1 MFFKGGEGLTI
12 YLDVIWALN
21 FLFDTL
27 LLYLTAIILKRQIK
41 YLRLIVG
48 GFIGSLIILL
58 SITPLHAFSNHP
70 LLKLFLSFLMVIAA
84 FGFKRLKYFFSGLM
98 TLYLVTFVTGGAIIG
113 THNLIQFD
121 FTLASNVAIRSIQG
135 FGDPIS
141 WLFVLIG
148 FPMAWHFSK
157 TTIGKIE
164 VAKIQY
170 DQIAEVE
177 IKVESFEMKCR
188 GLIDSGN
195 QLYDPISKWPVM
207 FVSIKQME
215 EIPEAIKQIAS
226 SSEDIL
232 LGKVT
237 LTNEWENKMRII
249 PYKVV
254 GREHQLILAF
264 KPDKI
269 LIDNKGELFTVEKGL
284 VSFTMQELSSDN
296 AFQCIV
302 HPKMLTGTGNKSIK
316 VS

>member
-1 MFFKGGEGLTI
+1 MFLKGGEGLTI
-12 YLDVIWALN
+12 YLDVIYALN

-41 YLRLIVG
+41 YPRLILG

-70 LLKLFLSFLMVIAA
+70 LLKLFFSFLMVFAA
-84 FGFKRLKYFFSGLM
+84 FGYKRLKYFFSGLM
-98 TLYLVTFVTGGAIIG
+98 TLYLVTFITGGALIG

-121 FTLASNVAIRSIQG
+121 ITLASNVAIRSIQG

-141 WLFVLIG
+141 WLFVFIG
-148 FPMAWHFSK
+148 FPLAWHFSK
-157 TTIGKIE
+157 STIGKIE
-164 VAKIQY
+164 IAKIQY
-170 DQIAEVE
+170 DQIVEVE
-177 IKVESFEMKCR
+177 ITVESFEMTCR

-195 QLYDPISKWPVM
+195 QLYDPLSKMPVM
-207 FVSIKQME
+207 FVSIKQIE
-215 EIPEAIKQIAS
+215 DIPEAVLQIAK

-232 LGKVT
+232 VGKEP
-237 LTNEWENKMRII
+237 LSLEWENKMRII

-254 GREHQLILAF
+254 GQEHQLILAF

-269 LIDNKGELFTVEKGL
+269 TIVNKGDRFTVEKGL
-284 VSFTMQELSSDN
+284 VSFTMQELSSDGT
-296 AFQCIV
+296 FQCIV
-302 HPKMLTGTGNKSIK
+302 HPKMVSGPKETSTK